1 VAALLERLTAEPQL
15 AGLFLDFDGVLSPI
29 VQRPDDACV
38 PERTRDEL
46 ERLVSRYALVAVVSG
61 RAGEDVRTRVGV
73 PGVTIV
79 GTHGLE
85 LDSSADEW
93 RGRIADFADAAGWPD
108 TERKGLAVTFHYRR
122 ADDVEAAVAAVEAIA
137 ARARAAGLLARP
149 GRKML
154 EVLPPV
160 QANKGTAVTELLA
173 RAGLRRALV
182 AGDDT
187 TDIDAFRALD
197 GLDLAVRVAIAAEES
212 PPGLREAADV
222 VVATPED
229 FLALLETL

>member
-1 VAALLERLTAEPQL
+1 
-15 AGLFLDFDGVLSPI
+15 
-29 VQRPDDACV
+29 
-38 PERTRDEL
+38 
-46 ERLVSRYALVAVVSG
+46 
-61 RAGEDVRTRVGV
+61 
-73 PGVTIV
+73 
-79 GTHGLE
+79 
-85 LDSSADEW
+85 
-93 RGRIADFADAAGWPD
+93 
-108 TERKGLAVTFHYRR
+108 
-122 ADDVEAAVAAVEAIA
+122 
-137 ARARAAGLLARP
+137 
-149 GRKML
+149 ML

-160 QANKGTAVTELLA
+160 RANKGTAVTELLA